1 MITKI
6 SFQLYLIIYHALA
19 QQNHFDIEI
28 YTYIATHF
36 FAKNYQIS
44 VQVVKFLQLRSNGQ
58 ELQGPRGGLQ
68 THMPLKI
75 YSPQLEISWSASFL
89 EKSTHS
95 TCILQFTLHVKLF

>member
-1 MITKI
+1 MIIKHKHTTIPLYFLQNFTISDKKNCALMITKI

-44 VQVVKFLQLRSNGQ
+44 VQVVKF
-58 ELQGPRGGLQ
+58 
-68 THMPLKI
+68 
-75 YSPQLEISWSASFL
+75 
-89 EKSTHS
+89 
-95 TCILQFTLHVKLF
+95 